1 MKVNLVNL
9 QSPYNS
15 RANFSTPKNKATH
28 YQATTF
34 TKNIDN
40 NISFNGLSDL
50 ILKLQ
55 AKKLGREANSVSKEG
70 STSRMEA
77 YSLQQ
82 YSSKLK
88 KESLIIKA
96 DSTVLYKDVQKVLDE
111 ARKKGFPNKVDKS
124 TGQMIREFYD
134 GDDGQFIMEE
144 YDSKGRTI
152 RKTII
157 DKEITLV
164 IKENKSTNKDDAYA
178 FDTLNGELV
187 EFSRG
192 LQIVGDG
199 YRADENFSYFD
210 GELSAYDNKYKLIRE
225 GKENSREHF
234 AFCDGKLDKYC
245 FDWKFEKGVYEKA
258 SEYYSF
264 IDGKLLKNLTE
275 YKEYFGKHL
284 EAVEEYFFDI
294 DGGLTSCAKKVH
306 HSKTKD
312 NSSTAEKMFKFG
324 DLGLEKIYL
333 NLICTHNDDKITA
346 QKLYKCADEKIKG
359 CAFDYEYHKNGA
371 EKFSSYIAIK

>member
-1 MKVNLVNL
+1 MNKEAPMKVNLVNL

-225 GKENSREHF
+225 GKENSREH
-234 AFCDGKLDKYC
+234 LRM
-245 FDWKFEKGVYEKA
+245 VPN
-258 SEYYSF
+258 
-264 IDGKLLKNLTE
+264 II
-275 YKEYFGKHL
+275 H
-284 EAVEEYFFDI
+284 
-294 DGGLTSCAKKVH
+294 
-306 HSKTKD
+306 
-312 NSSTAEKMFKFG
+312 
-324 DLGLEKIYL
+324 
-333 NLICTHNDDKITA
+333 
-346 QKLYKCADEKIKG
+346 
-359 CAFDYEYHKNGA
+359 
-371 EKFSSYIAIK
+371 